1 MKLAVTA
8 QNGQVFQHFGKCPSF
23 AVFTVE
29 GKAASAPVLLDAT
42 GSGHAAMAGFLK
54 NNGVDTVICGGIG
67 ARPFLFIHLPA
78 PYYIPGDQQQNR
90 ADNENDILN

>member
-42 GSGHAAMAGFLK
+42 GSGHAAMAAAIAVVLML
-54 NNGVDTVICGGIG
+54 VLTVMMGAGGQDAILQG
-67 ARPFLFIHLPA
+67 AV
-78 PYYIPGDQQQNR
+78 
-90 ADNENDILN
+90 

>member
-29 GKAASAPVLLDAT
+29 GKAASDPVLLEAT
-42 GSGHAAMAGFLK
+42 ASGHSAIAGFLK
-54 NNGVDTVICGGIG
+54 DTCVDTVI
-67 ARPFLFIHLPA
+67 
-78 PYYIPGDQQQNR
+78 
-90 ADNENDILN
+90 